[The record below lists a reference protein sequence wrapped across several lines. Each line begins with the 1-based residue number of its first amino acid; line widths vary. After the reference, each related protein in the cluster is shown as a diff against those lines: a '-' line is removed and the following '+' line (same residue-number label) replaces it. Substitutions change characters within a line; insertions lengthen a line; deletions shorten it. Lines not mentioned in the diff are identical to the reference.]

1 MTVQAHEQRSPGA
14 RPAGRSS
21 EAKRRRHVAELVAH
35 QLRTPLT
42 VVRGGLAILDEPAAR
57 LSTDERQEVMADIRE
72 ETERLVR
79 VVDDLVVLLAPDAVP
94 LRTEP
99 VLLQRLVPAM
109 LDAEPAEGVRS
120 VDAQL
125 DDDLPAVSGDPD
137 QVVHILRNLVASA
150 ARVDP
155 RGAVRVV
162 ARAQGS
168 GVEIEVRPVDGSASD
183 SRLSADDSSAL
194 ELRSARLV
202 ATAIGGK
209 VTLRR
214 SRGYRLTLRLPVSPD
229 DG

>member
-1 MTVQAHEQRSPGA
+1 
-14 RPAGRSS
+14 
-21 EAKRRRHVAELVAH
+21 VAH

-57 LSTDERQEVMADIRE
+57 LSTDERREVMADIRE

-79 VVDDLVVLLAPDAVP
+79 VVDDLVVLLAPDTVP

-109 LDAEPAEGVRS
+109 LGAEPAEGVRS
-120 VDAQL
+120 VEARL
-125 DDDLPAVSGDPD
+125 DDGLPAASGDPD
-137 QVVHILRNLVASA
+137 QVAHILRNLVAAA

-155 RGAVRVV
+155 RGEVRVV
-162 ARAQGS
+162 ARAQGPW
-168 GVEIEVRPVDGSASD
+168 VEIEVRPIDGSATD
-183 SRLSADDSSAL
+183 ARLSPDDGSAL
-194 ELRSARLV
+194 ALRSARLV

-209 VTLRR
+209 VALRR